1 MPVLTEETIRTMLA
15 QHELKQKDTLYLEPK
30 QIITP
35 AARAYLVEK
44 GITVK
49 VKGKDDIP
57 KGQSQ
62 SLNTSESILKKD
74 EIKTKDGN
82 SMTGQEETY
91 ETLFGGILH
100 EKPEH
105 MTHLRGNVLVFK
117 NHPRIALRGAIDSL
131 EAEIL
136 VVQIIAEKQGL
147 KKLIKDLEEVVRFIR
162 NLLRCEVSGEPVGE
176 FNLQGLNAEELRQHS
191 HHPSQYYGMRHF
203 LPNYKQGEIVV
214 YLNKLR
220 TLTREAE
227 LVAYDAFTN
236 EYGQTERED
245 IIKAFNRLSS
255 LFWIMMFKYLTD
267 RYKES

>member
-1 MPVLTEETIRTMLA
+1 MPVLTEEIIRTMLA
-15 QHELKQKDTLYLEPK
+15 QHEIKQKDTLYLEPK

-35 AARAYLVEK
+35 AARAYLIEK

-49 VKGKDDIP
+49 VKEKDDLS
-57 KGQSQ
+57 KEQSHH
-62 SLNTSESILKKD
+62 SSVLKHNEAEAKD
-74 EIKTKDGN
+74 EN

-117 NHPRIALRGAIDSL
+117 NHPKIALRGAIDSL

-162 NLLRCEVSGEPVGE
+162 HLLRCEVSGEPVGE
-176 FNLQGLNAEELRQHS
+176 FNLQGLNAQELRQHS

-255 LFWIMMFKYLTD
+255 LFWIMMFKYLTNH
-267 RYKES
+267 YKEI

>member
-1 MPVLTEETIRTMLA
+1 MSVLTEEAIRMMLA
-15 QHELKQKDTLYLEPK
+15 HHELKEKDALYLESK
-30 QIITP
+30 QIVTP
-35 AARAYLVEK
+35 AARAYLMEK
-44 GITVK
+44 GIK
-49 VKGKDDIP
+49 LKI
-57 KGQSQ
+57 KGQ
-62 SLNTSESILKKD
+62 D
-74 EIKTKDGN
+74 DDTKDTLIEQKNHHESKDGGN
-82 SMTGQEETY
+82 KKEVKEMASQEETY
-91 ETLFGGILH
+91 ETLFGATLTT
-100 EKPEH
+100 KPEH

-117 NHPRIALRGAIDSL
+117 DHPRIALRGAIDSL

-147 KKLIKDLEEVVRFIR
+147 KQMIKDLEEIIRFIR
-162 NLLRCEVSGEPVGE
+162 NLLRCEVSGEPVGK
-176 FNLQGLNAEELRQHS
+176 FNLQGLSAEELRQHS

-227 LVAYDAFTN
+227 LVAYKAFSN
-236 EYGQTERED
+236 EYGQVERED